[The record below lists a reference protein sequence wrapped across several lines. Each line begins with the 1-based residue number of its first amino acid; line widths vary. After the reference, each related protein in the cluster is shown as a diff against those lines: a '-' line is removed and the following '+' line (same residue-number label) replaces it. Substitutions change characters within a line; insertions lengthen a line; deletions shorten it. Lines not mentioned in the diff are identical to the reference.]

1 MQTNKSTRKRGAPL
15 RNQNARTHGRYSKVI
30 TPAEL
35 EVIKAVKRLDDH
47 GRRVVFGY
55 LVREFIP
62 EYAPALEK
70 LGSSRTPF
78 C

>member
-1 MQTNKSTRKRGAPL
+1 MPTHKSPGKRGAPL
-15 RNQNARTHGRYSKVI
+15 RNQNARKHGRYSKVI

-35 EVIKAVKRLDDH
+35 EVIKALKRLDDR

-55 LVREFIP
+55 LVNEFIP
-62 EYAPALEK
+62 QYAPTLEK
-70 LGSSRTPF
+70 LGASRNPF